1 MEKYVYVVSI
11 VLCVF
16 LEVTSTISMPLFLLL
31 LGIIFALATCRIFIF
46 RRYNL
51 LLPFFKGDSE
61 SGKAILQCTSLIVYI
76 TALSFIAI
84 GSWLCL
90 Q

>member
-31 LGIIFALATCRIFIF
+31 LGIIFALATSRIFIF

-51 LLPFFKGDSE
+51 LLPFFQGDSE
-61 SGKAILQCTSLIVYI
+61 SGKAILQCTSLIVHI